1 MKAAQSS
8 TGSTIRFVETPAD
21 SSGYCSLQRC
31 IQATVNMAAISTIGS
46 HSWSKIL
53 VRRKP

>member
-1 MKAAQSS
+1 MNDAQSS
-8 TGSTIRFVETPAD
+8 SGRTIRFVEMPAD

-31 IQATVNMAAISTIGS
+31 IQATVNMAASSTIGS
-46 HSWSKIL
+46 HSWSKIF